1 MNRYEEEFTNYKN
14 LVVRAYEEYS
24 IIRAAT
30 RNRAFDEASDREL
43 HFTDIQISEE
53 VPIEWFE
60 DPTICPE
67 PYFYDIGRNIAI
79 GEENYLVQTIREK
92 AKTEPILISSI
103 RPAEILH
110 IASEFVREGYIQP
123 VLFIPAKLSVPL
135 YVEAQRI
142 DFTEVGEFLRISPTR
157 RAQIFLTSK
166 YVGLKDL
173 LLVDKSF
180 GEWIFERG
188 NYSKT
193 LTIDMIP
200 IPFENVRVLVKTR
213 TVYQIMAPEAARIL
227 RPVPEE

>member
-24 IIRAAT
+24 IIGAAT
-30 RNRAFDEASDREL
+30 RNRAFDETSDREL
-43 HFTDIQISEE
+43 HFTDIKISEE
-53 VPIEWFE
+53 VPIEWFGN
-60 DPTICPE
+60 PTICPE

-92 AKTEPILISSI
+92 AKTEPTSIFSI

-110 IASEFVREGYIQP
+110 IASEFAHEGYIEP
-123 VLFIPAKLSVPL
+123 VLFIPAELSVPL
-135 YVEAQRI
+135 YVETQGI
-142 DFTEVGEFLRISPTR
+142 EFTHIGEFLRISPTI

-166 YVGLKDL
+166 YVRLDDL

-188 NYSKT
+188 SYSKT

-200 IPFENVRVLVKTR
+200 ITFENVKILVKTR
-213 TVYQIMAPEAARIL
+213 IVYKVVTPEAARVL
-227 RPVPEE
+227 RLVPEG